1 MFDKEMRDA
10 LRADAEKLGQLTGED
25 HTPQFLFTCEACDG
39 AGEIVVND
47 PPVSKW
53 SIDPPG
59 THEVACDVCGGLG
72 FVACE
77 AEGDQ

>member
-10 LRADAEKLGQLTGED
+10 LRADAEKLRHLTGED
-25 HTPQFLFTCEACDG
+25 HTPIFLFTCEACDG
-39 AGEIVVND
+39 RGEFVVND

-59 THEVACDVCGGLG
+59 VHEVQCEACSGLG
-72 FVACE
+72 FVAH
-77 AEGDQ
+77 EG